1 MASAALSKA
10 PSSQPGDYS
19 NQEEIVMAV
28 DDFMEPEVAI
38 AVAVTAAVASPPVR
52 KAIRRGL
59 VYGLAGL
66 LTAGDKIMGAARDL
80 AQSAQQTAT
89 SAGNTG
95 TEAQQTSP
103 APRIVSG

>member
-1 MASAALSKA
+1 
-10 PSSQPGDYS
+10 
-19 NQEEIVMAV
+19 MAV

-52 KAIRRGL
+52 KAVRRGL

-80 AQSAQQTAT
+80 AHSAQQAAA
-89 SAGNTG
+89 SPGSSG